1 MAKNTVKL
9 TDKEI
14 KASKPREKE
23 YNLFDGDGLRLR
35 IKPNGSK
42 QWIFNYYRPTNGK
55 RANLSFG
62 MYPDISLLQ
71 ARKSL
76 LSAKELIA

>member
-23 YNLFDGDGLRLR
+23 YNLFDGDGLRL
-35 IKPNGSK
+35 KSNLTVQSSGSS
-42 QWIFNYYRPTNGK
+42 TT
-55 RANLSFG
+55 
-62 MYPDISLLQ
+62 
-71 ARKSL
+71 
-76 LSAKELIA
+76 IAPQTVNDLT

>member
-62 MYPDISLLQ
+62 MYPDISLYKQEKAYFLP
-71 ARKSL
+71 KS
-76 LSAKELIA
+76 